1 MPKVYISDHSILV
14 LQTHSWRNLSNS
26 ALYLLSYTQLVLQIL
41 DVGCGPRS
49 MIIDIAKHLSHG
61 HVTGVEY
68 VPDPLEEA
76 RDLAALEIV
85 SNISS

>member
-1 MPKVYISDHSILV
+1 
-14 LQTHSWRNLSNS
+14 
-26 ALYLLSYTQLVLQIL
+26 
-41 DVGCGPRS
+41 